1 MSQARQGGTISD
13 NRHRFSGAGPMPRII
28 INGEEVRNPLL
39 RFVLLAVA
47 ATLVAVLLAS
57 AAAWLLILFGLGTAV
72 ALAAFVLAL
81 LVAAIALPWAMFSA
95 LLRRRGGRR

>member
-1 MSQARQGGTISD
+1 
-13 NRHRFSGAGPMPRII
+13 MPRII

-39 RFVLLAVA
+39 RFVLLALA
-47 ATLVAVLLAS
+47 GTLVAVVLAS

-81 LVAAIALPWAMFSA
+81 IAAAVVVPWAMFSA
-95 LLRRRGGRR
+95 LLRRRGDRR

>member
-1 MSQARQGGTISD
+1 
-13 NRHRFSGAGPMPRII
+13 MPRII

-47 ATLVAVLLAS
+47 ATLVAVVLAS
-57 AAAWLLILFGLGTAV
+57 AAAWLLILFGVGTAV

-81 LVAAIALPWAMFSA
+81 VAAAIAVPWALFSA
-95 LLRRRGGRR
+95 LLRRRGDRR